1 MLKCI
6 CIFMIYY
13 FVCSLVTVF
22 AMWKK
27 FHKKENK
34 QLLEDDLKKLS
45 DSVAKKEDSFTEED
59 SLVVFYLIGVFFGF
73 VIVPI
78 ALIRKVLGLK

>member
-6 CIFMIYY
+6 CIFMSYY

-45 DSVAKKEDSFTEED
+45 DSVAEKEDSFTKED